1 MLDEGSSEL
10 SLLDPMEEEET
21 SIIDE
26 DESASL
32 GEEELGSL
40 IELEMEVV
48 LEGSSVDVRLVLVDT
63 DDEPKDAQ
71 LLKIMTNG
79 IKD

>member
-1 MLDEGSSEL
+1 
-10 SLLDPMEEEET
+10 MEEEET
-21 SIIDE
+21 SIRDE

-32 GEEELGSL
+32 DEEELGSL

-48 LEGSSVDVRLVLVDT
+48 LEGSSLDDTLVIVDA
-63 DDEPKDAQ
+63 DDDPKDAQ
-71 LLKIMTNG
+71 LLKIMRNG